1 MNAKHI
7 GIVASVSIVSVIV
20 GCGGGGGNNST
31 TTTAVPST
39 VTAESGKIFASHLA
53 KFDGCTEVNVVSLP
67 TYKISSTSAESNL
80 VESRAY
86 DINEVISGTCGGT
99 LTKTGKH
106 DKGTSTLVYDYENF
120 CINNSYPLT
129 LDGVSNVVNLGK
141 PSDFGPVVYED
152 TISTEGRMSVSFDK
166 AKGIARVLPSSLTA
180 SLSNFSIK
188 YGSGDKTIPAT
199 ESTPDTVNINAADII
214 YDSNGD
220 KYAVSNVSASTY
232 VVSNIL
238 NVLKGTGTYTDPE
251 LGTYTVNTEN
261 LELPLNSIGLP
272 VGVNGSA
279 TITAT
284 DGTKGQVKFEDG
296 VIVLS
301 LDDGTQV
308 AQVDC
313 TELANQLVD

>member
-20 GCGGGGGNNST
+20 GCGGGNSST

-39 VTAESGKIFASHLA
+39 VTTESCKTFASHLA
-53 KFDGCTEVNVVSLP
+53 KYGGCTEVNVASLP
-67 TYKISSTSAESNL
+67 IYEISGTSTKSNL

-99 LTKTGKH
+99 LTKTGEH
-106 DKGTSTLVYDYENF
+106 DKGTSTLVYDYDNF
-120 CINNSYPLT
+120 CIGNSYQLT
-129 LDGVSNVVNLGK
+129 LGGKSNVVNLGK

-166 AKGIARVLPSSLTA
+166 AEGIARALPSSLTA
-180 SLSNFSIK
+180 SLSNYSIK
-188 YGSGDKTIPAT
+188 YGSGDKTIFAT

-214 YDSNGD
+214 YDSDGN

-232 VVSNIL
+232 VVSNIV

-272 VGVNGSA
+272 VGVNGTA

-313 TELANQLVD
+313 TELVNQLVD